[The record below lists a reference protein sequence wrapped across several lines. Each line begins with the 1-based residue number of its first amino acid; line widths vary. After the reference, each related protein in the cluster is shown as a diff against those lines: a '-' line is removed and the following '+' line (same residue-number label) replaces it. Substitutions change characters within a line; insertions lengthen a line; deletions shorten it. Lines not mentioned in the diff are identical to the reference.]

1 MKRILLGAILSS
13 VVLLM
18 ATSLSA
24 MAQTKK
30 PVSKQGLVNAVRING
45 LFEALKTGD
54 FDKVSSYYTD
64 DYTFTGLDGKMV
76 TRDER
81 LRTLREQGSGLVS
94 TSDITTRMYG
104 NAGVVTGLVTTK
116 TAAGGTEQS
125 RFIQVWVWQKGDW
138 FLAASQATRI
148 Q

>member
-1 MKRILLGAILSS
+1 MKRILLASI
-13 VVLLM
+13 VFM
-18 ATSLSA
+18 IATSVST

-30 PVSKQGLVNAVRING
+30 PISKQGLINAVKING
-45 LFEALKTGD
+45 YFDALKANE
-54 FDKVSSYYTD
+54 FDKVKAYFTE
-64 DYTFTGLDGKMV
+64 DYTFTSQDGKMV

-81 LRTLREQGSGLVS
+81 LQTLREQGSNLLSV
-94 TSDITTRMYG
+94 SDIATRMYG
-104 NAGVVTGLVTTK
+104 NAGIVTGIVTTK

-125 RFIQVWVWQKGDW
+125 RFMQVWVWQKGDW